1 MDNKFALIISI
12 ALIAI
17 IVVFVVWSVCMTIIF
32 ANNKLY
38 CKCFCKKEWNLWEK
52 VIEKLKE
59 QGGIIRVQKYSH
71 YPHLDSF
78 HFDIEIDS
86 EKYEIIYWVKTRSV
100 SVHQDTKCIL
110 CDFDKYHSDMA
121 VEIMKEEIKR
131 AFDYSDEETKR
142 TTEKLMDEW

>member
-1 MDNKFALIISI
+1 M
-12 ALIAI
+12 
-17 IVVFVVWSVCMTIIF
+17 
-32 ANNKLY
+32 
-38 CKCFCKKEWNLWEK
+38 WEK

-86 EKYEIIYWVKTRSV
+86 EKYEIVYWVKTRSV

-121 VEIMKEEIKR
+121 VEIMNEEIKK
-131 AFDYSDEETKR
+131 AFDYADKETKR
-142 TTEKLMDEW
+142 TTEELMGEW

>member
-1 MDNKFALIISI
+1 MDKFTLIL
-12 ALIAI
+12 LIAVI
-17 IVVFVVWSVCMTIIF
+17 AVTTAFVIWFVCMTIIF
-32 ANNKLY
+32 KNNKLY

-59 QGGIIRVQKYSH
+59 QDGIIRVQKYNY

-86 EKYEIIYWVKTRSV
+86 EKYEIVYWVKTRSV

-110 CDFDKYHSDMA
+110 CDFDRYHSDMA
-121 VEIMKEEIKR
+121 VEIMKEEIKK
-131 AFDYSDEETKR
+131 AFDYADEETKR
-142 TTEKLMDEW
+142 TVGELMGE

>member
-1 MDNKFALIISI
+1 MDKFALIL
-12 ALIAI
+12 LIAVI
-17 IVVFVVWSVCMTIIF
+17 AVTAAFVVWSICMAIIF
-32 ANNKLY
+32 KNNKLY

-59 QGGIIRVQKYSH
+59 QGGIIRVQKYSY

-86 EKYEIIYWVKTRSV
+86 EKYEIVYWVKTKSV

-110 CDFDKYHSDMA
+110 CDFDKHHSDMA

-131 AFDYSDEETKR
+131 AFDYADEETKR
-142 TTEKLMDEW
+142 IAKELMSEW